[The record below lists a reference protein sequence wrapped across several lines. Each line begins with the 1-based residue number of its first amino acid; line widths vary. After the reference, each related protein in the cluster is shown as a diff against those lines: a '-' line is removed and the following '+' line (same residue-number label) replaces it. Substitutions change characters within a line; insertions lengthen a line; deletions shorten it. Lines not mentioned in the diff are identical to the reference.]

1 MILNAIS
8 KKLNTVYFQ
17 AVLDKH
23 NTNGTTMHAR
33 TSWRKD
39 SGKKSNFLSYRLN
52 ISWEKRIKMI
62 YGIWS
67 HMENMLLLLL
77 LLTNKMQNKKKT
89 FTKKQWKET
98 SDSKGI

>member
-8 KKLNTVYFQ
+8 KKLKTVYFQ

-39 SGKKSNFLSYRLN
+39 SGKKKQFFELSIEHFMGKTN
-52 ISWEKRIKMI
+52 QNDIWHMI
-62 YGIWS
+62 AHGKYAA
-67 HMENMLLLLL
+67 
-77 LLTNKMQNKKKT
+77 TVAVV
-89 FTKKQWKET
+89 
-98 SDSKGI
+98 D